1 MLYTDQELL
10 TRVIEAYQAR
20 CPQLTDYNVG
30 EIMLGLAEGDRDVAA
45 DLLYQAERQLNRAM
59 IDGATGDDLDTLLTG
74 FGHTR
79 QEAVQA
85 ATTLRFSTNDPATYD
100 MTIPA
105 GTVVSTEGAGGEEP
119 VEFATDEE
127 AVLVGDSTSVD
138 AAATAV
144 LGGSAGNV
152 TSGTLVEIVSDLP
165 GTALMV
171 TNPTDAVEGRD
182 AWTDQEYRDNFRA
195 WLATLGRA
203 TPAAVA
209 GRALQVPGVAG
220 VHLAEND
227 PSRGYNTLYVSNGT
241 ETAASAALLE
251 AVALAI
257 GDEYRGVG
265 TSLAVEAAGP
275 VTINVELELTVRS
288 GYSAA
293 IVRAGV
299 TAAIARYLAA
309 LPPAQIVRLSRVVQY
324 AMTVAGV
331 QDLTISD
338 IGGGGAA
345 NYAVADD
352 EVAAPGTISFS

>member
-59 IDGATGDDLDTLLTG
+59 IDAATGDDLETLLAG
-74 FGHTR
+74 FGFTR

-85 ATTLRFSTNDPATYD
+85 STTLRFSVNDPAPYD
-100 MTIPA
+100 VTIPA
-105 GTVVSTEGAGGEEP
+105 GTVVSTEGAGDEEP

-127 AVLVGDSTSVD
+127 AVLVGDSTSIDV
-138 AAATAV
+138 AATAV
-144 LGGSAGNV
+144 LGGAAGNV
-152 TSGTLVEIVSDLP
+152 TSGTLVEIVDELP
-165 GTALMV
+165 GVDAV

-182 AWTDQEYRDNFRA
+182 AWTDVEYREAFRA
-195 WLATLGRA
+195 WLASLGRA
-203 TPAAVA
+203 TPAAIA

-251 AVALAI
+251 AVSLAT
-257 GDEYRGVG
+257 GDEYRGTG
-265 TSLAVEAAGP
+265 TTLSIEAAGP
-275 VTINVELELTVRS
+275 VAVDVELDLTVRA

-293 IVRAGV
+293 LVRAGV
-299 TAAIARYLAA
+299 VAAITRYMAA
-309 LPPAQIVRLSRVVQY
+309 LPPAQTVRLARVVQY
-324 AMTVAGV
+324 AMQVAGV
-331 QDLTISD
+331 RDLTISD

-352 EVAAPGTISFS
+352 EVAAPGTISFTT